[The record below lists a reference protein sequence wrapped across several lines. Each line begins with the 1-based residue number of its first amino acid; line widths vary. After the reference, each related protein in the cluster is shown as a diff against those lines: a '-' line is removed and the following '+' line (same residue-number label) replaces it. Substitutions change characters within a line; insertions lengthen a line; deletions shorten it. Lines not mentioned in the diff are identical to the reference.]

1 MSCFVCRRL
10 PRCLSLLRTDRTPG
24 SSQSSFPECMAL
36 YIVLQLTGIALSQCI
51 MRKTGVRW
59 EDVTV
64 EDITVDDLDEESF
77 KIFRR
82 EALRSGRMTQEDLD
96 LSRYTDI

>member
-1 MSCFVCRRL
+1 MRYR
-10 PRCLSLLRTDRTPG
+10 SLLCERRG
-24 SSQSSFPECMAL
+24 
-36 YIVLQLTGIALSQCI
+36 
-51 MRKTGVRW
+51 RW

-82 EALRSGRMTQEDLD
+82 EALRSKRMVQEDLD
-96 LSRYTDI
+96 LSNAELLSKLHLMFNGKLKKISSVALLPRPQRCTKW